1 MTRVVIK
8 DGRIVT
14 AVDDYVADILIEDG
28 RIRTI
33 GLELPTD
40 DAEVH
45 RADGPLVLPGGVDVH
60 THLDYDTG
68 AAHTADDFSTG
79 TRAAAF
85 GGTTTLL
92 DFAHQARGRS
102 ALAAHDDWRGRVE
115 TACIDVGAHM
125 ILTDAGPG
133 TLAEM
138 DKLVGRFPRKGTIAV
153 GSDADLVIFDPAA
166 RWTVRTGDHHS
177 RVDYSL
183 FEGFEVTGK
192 VRKVF
197 SRGRLVV
204 DRSSWLGAAGWGR
217 YVRRSASGV
226 RDGGAGALS
235 HRPPPGPPPD
245 PSPGPPP
252 DPSPGPSPARRTAGD
267 RGS

>member
-92 DFAHQARGRS
+92 DFA
-102 ALAAHDDWRGRVE
+102 
-115 TACIDVGAHM
+115 
-125 ILTDAGPG
+125 P
-133 TLAEM
+133 
-138 DKLVGRFPRKGTIAV
+138 
-153 GSDADLVIFDPAA
+153 A
-166 RWTVRTGDHHS
+166 RWQRMTT
-177 RVDYSL
+177 
-183 FEGFEVTGK
+183 
-192 VRKVF
+192 
-197 SRGRLVV
+197 
-204 DRSSWLGAAGWGR
+204 GAA
-217 YVRRSASGV
+217 VP
-226 RDGGAGALS
+226 
-235 HRPPPGPPPD
+235 RPPASTSAP
-245 PSPGPPP
+245 
-252 DPSPGPSPARRTAGD
+252 T
-267 RGS
+267 